1 MRELRQKRIGT
12 KTSSFGTPGRINHD
26 SSEFYDSKLY
36 ADKMFPEKVVFIE
49 RQIPAE
55 KLNKIYFK
63 SSETMDDIPEH
74 SVHLMITSP
83 PYNVKKEY
91 DKDLSL
97 DEYRALLKQ
106 VFKETY
112 KKLVTGGRACINVAN
127 LGRKPYIPLHSYIIE
142 DMLSLGYLMRGEII
156 WNKASSASP
165 STAWGS
171 WQSAANPVLRDVHEY
186 ILIFSKE
193 SFSRKRGNKINTIGK
208 EEFLEWTKSVWT
220 FPAVSARSIGHPAP
234 FPEELPH
241 RLIQLYTF
249 KDDVVLDPF
258 CGSGTVCLVAL
269 KDKRHYIG
277 YDIEPE
283 YVKLANQRI
292 RAYSSQSTLFD
303 FERPSQPVNPIGEFV
318 QQDKQKT
325 PFNQQDLSSKNRGG
339 SR

>member
-1 MRELRQKRIGT
+1 MDSKYKRNGT

-26 SSEFYDSKLY
+26 SSAFYDSKLY
-36 ADKMFPEKVVFIE
+36 ADKKPPNYVKFIE
-49 RQIPAE
+49 NPTPSENLDQI
-55 KLNKIYFK
+55 YCK
-63 SSETMDDIPEH
+63 SSEIMDDIPDY
-74 SVHLMITSP
+74 SVHLMVTSP

-91 DKDLSL
+91 DEDLSL
-97 DEYRALLKQ
+97 EEYRTLLKT

-142 DMLSLGYLMRGEII
+142 DMLDIGFFMRGEII

-171 WQSAANPVLRDVHEY
+171 WQSAANPVLRDIHEY
-186 ILIFSKE
+186 ILVFSKE
-193 SFSRKRGNKINTIGK
+193 SFSRKRGDKINTITS
-208 EEFLEWTKSVWT
+208 ENFIEWTKSVWT

-258 CGSGTVCLVAL
+258 CGSGTACLAAI
-269 KDKRHYIG
+269 KDCRHYIG
-277 YDIEPE
+277 YDIDEK
-283 YVKLANQRI
+283 YVQLANQRI
-292 RAYSSQSTLFD
+292 KHYTGQKTLF
-303 FERPSQPVNPIGEFV
+303 ENNPLSMSINTNEKLAHGIVNRIEV
-318 QQDKQKT
+318 
-325 PFNQQDLSSKNRGG
+325 
-339 SR
+339 